1 MIDREVVIINGA
13 RTAIGTF
20 GGTLRT
26 LTVVDIGVAAVK
38 GAIERSGV
46 KPEDIDEVII
56 GHARQAGTGPNAARI
71 VSVKAGIPSSVP
83 AFGVQQACISGLQ
96 AVMLAANSIRL
107 GHSEVVL
114 AGGMEHHSSIP
125 YLSLNTRWG
134 ARMGDMVLEDAMFK
148 DGYRCGIEDKLMGE
162 LTEEL
167 AQKYGISR
175 AEQDQFALESQQK
188 ADAAKR
194 SGFYAKV
201 IVPIEIR
208 QKEGPVLF
216 QEDEHPRS
224 DTTLERLAKLSPAFT
239 KDGTITAGTSAGIT
253 DGACALIVMS
263 KEQADKLKLKPLAFI
278 RSYATAA
285 VEAKY
290 FGIGP
295 VPAARKALHLAGLT
309 LDDID
314 LIEVNEAF
322 AAQVLAVIKELKLD
336 KSKVNVHGGAI
347 ALGHPTGMS
356 GTRLA
361 LELAYALE
369 EKDRRYGIVTIC
381 GNGGHG
387 GAMVLERMESVS
399 FDMVEGGEPFD

>member
-1 MIDREVVIINGA
+1 MADREVVIINGA
-13 RTAIGTF
+13 RTAIGRF
-20 GGTLRT
+20 GGALKN

-38 GAIERSGV
+38 GAIDRTGI
-46 KPEDIDEVII
+46 KPEQLDEVII

-71 VSVKAGIPSSVP
+71 VTVKAGIPNNVP

-125 YLSLNTRWG
+125 YLSMNTRWG
-134 ARMGDMVLEDAMFK
+134 ARVGDVALEDAMFK
-148 DGYRCGIEDKLMGE
+148 DGYRCGIENQLMGA
-162 LTEEL
+162 LTEGL
-167 AQKYGISR
+167 AQKYAISR
-175 AEQDQFALESQQK
+175 AEQDQLALESQQK
-188 ADAAKR
+188 ADAAKKK
-194 SGFYAKV
+194 GFFARV
-201 IVPIEIR
+201 IVPVEIKQR
-208 QKEGPVLF
+208 NSPPLLF

-224 DTTLERLAKLSPAFT
+224 DVTLERLAKLSPAFA
-239 KDGTITAGTSAGIT
+239 KEGTITAGSSSGIT

-263 KEQADKLKLKPLAFI
+263 KERADDLKLKPLAFI

-295 VPAARKALHLAGLT
+295 APAARKALQLAGLT

-314 LIEVNEAF
+314 LIEINEAF

-336 KSKVNVHGGAI
+336 KSKVNVNGGAI

-356 GTRLA
+356 GARLT
-361 LELAYALE
+361 LEMPYALE
-369 EKDRRYGIVTIC
+369 EKNGRYGLVTIC
-381 GNGGHG
+381 GNGGLG
-387 GAMVLERMESVS
+387 GAMVLERVRY
-399 FDMVEGGEPFD
+399 

>member
-1 MIDREVVIINGA
+1 MTHREVVIINGA
-13 RTAIGTF
+13 RTAIGKF
-20 GGTLRT
+20 GQALRN

-38 GAIERSGV
+38 GTIERSGI
-46 KPEDIDEVII
+46 KAADIDEVII

-71 VSVKAGIPSSVP
+71 VSVRAGIPSSVP

-96 AVMLAANSIRL
+96 AVMLSANSIRL

-167 AQKYGISR
+167 TQKYGISR
-175 AEQDQFALESQQK
+175 AEQDQFAMESHQK

-194 SGFYAKV
+194 SGFCAKA

-208 QKEGPVLF
+208 QKNSPPFLF
-216 QEDEHPRS
+216 QEDECPRS
-224 DTTLERLAKLSPAFT
+224 DATLESLAKLRPAFT
-239 KDGTITAGTSAGIT
+239 KDGTITAGTSSGIA

-263 KEQADKLKLKPLAFI
+263 KERADELKLKPLAFI

-290 FGIGP
+290 FGVGP

-314 LIEVNEAF
+314 LIEINEAF
-322 AAQVLAVIKELKLD
+322 AAQVLAVIKELKLN

-356 GTRLA
+356 GARLA
-361 LELAYALE
+361 LELPYTLE
-369 EKDRRYGIVTIC
+369 EKGRRCGMITIC

-387 GAMVLERMESVS
+387 GAMVLDLRK
-399 FDMVEGGEPFD
+399 

>member
-13 RTAIGTF
+13 RTAIGKF
-20 GGTLRT
+20 GGALKN
-26 LTVVDIGVAAVK
+26 LAVVDIGVAAVK

-46 KPEDIDEVII
+46 KAGDIDEVII

-148 DGYRCGIEDKLMGE
+148 DGYRCGIEDNLMGE
-162 LTEEL
+162 LTEGL

-175 AEQDQFALESQQK
+175 AEQDQFAVESQQK
-188 ADAAKR
+188 ADAAIR
-194 SGFYAKV
+194 EGFYAKV
-201 IVPIEIR
+201 IVPIEVK
-208 QKEGPVLF
+208 QKGGSPILF

-224 DTTLERLAKLSPAFT
+224 DTTLEHLAKLRPAFT
-239 KDGTITAGTSAGIT
+239 KDGTITAGTSSGIT

-263 KEQADKLKLKPLAFI
+263 KERADELKLKPLAFI

-295 VPAARKALHLAGLT
+295 APAVRKALQLAGLT

-322 AAQVLAVIKELKLD
+322 AAQVLAIIKEMKLD

-356 GTRLA
+356 GARLA
-361 LELAYALE
+361 LELPYALE
-369 EKDRRYGIVTIC
+369 EKDGCYGIVTIC

-387 GAMVLERMESVS
+387 GAMVLERMGSVS
-399 FDMVEGGEPFD
+399 FD

>member
-1 MIDREVVIINGA
+1 VNVADREVVIINGA
-13 RTAIGTF
+13 RTAIGRF
-20 GGTLRT
+20 GGALRNF
-26 LTVVDIGVAAVK
+26 TVVDIGVAALK
-38 GAIERSGV
+38 EAIKRSAI

-71 VSVKAGIPSSVP
+71 VSVKAGIPNSVP
-83 AFGVQQACISGLQ
+83 AFGIQQTCISGLQ
-96 AVMLAANSIRL
+96 AVMLAADSIRL

-134 ARMGDMVLEDAMFK
+134 ARIGDAVLEDAMFK

-162 LTEEL
+162 LTDGL
-167 AQKYGISR
+167 AQKYSISR

-188 ADAAKR
+188 TAAAIR
-194 SGFYAKV
+194 EGFYAKV
-201 IVPIEIR
+201 IVPIEVK
-208 QKEGPVLF
+208 QKEGAPALF

-239 KDGTITAGTSAGIT
+239 KDGTITAGTSSGIT

-278 RSYATAA
+278 RSYATAG
-285 VEAKY
+285 VEPKY

-295 VPAARKALHLAGLT
+295 VPATKKALQLADLT

-314 LIEVNEAF
+314 LIEINEAF

-336 KSKVNVHGGAI
+336 RSRVNVHGGAI

-356 GTRLA
+356 GARLA
-361 LELAYALE
+361 LEMPYALE
-369 EKDRRYGIVTIC
+369 ERKERYGIVTIC

-387 GAMVLERMESVS
+387 GAMVLERGRS
-399 FDMVEGGEPFD
+399 

>member
-1 MIDREVVIINGA
+1 MKDGEVVIINGA
-13 RTAIGTF
+13 RTAIGKF
-20 GGTLRT
+20 GGTLRN

-46 KPEDIDEVII
+46 KPNDIDEVII

-71 VSVKAGIPSSVP
+71 VSVKAGIPSNVP

-96 AVMLAANSIRL
+96 AIMLATNSIRL

-134 ARMGDMVLEDAMFK
+134 SRIGDTVLEDAMFK
-148 DGYRCGIEDKLMGE
+148 DGYLCGIEGQLMGA
-162 LTEEL
+162 LTDGL
-167 AQKYGISR
+167 AEKYGISR
-175 AEQDQFALESQQK
+175 LEQEQFALESQQK
-188 ADAAKR
+188 TDTAKKN
-194 SGFYAKV
+194 GFYAKV
-201 IVPIEIR
+201 IVPIEIK
-208 QKEGPVLF
+208 QKDGPPLLF
-216 QEDEHPRS
+216 QEDDHPRS
-224 DTTLERLAKLSPAFT
+224 DTTLERLAKLGPAFT
-239 KDGTITAGTSAGIT
+239 KDGTVTAGTSSGIT

-263 KEQADKLKLKPLAFI
+263 KEQADKLKLKPLAFV
-278 RSYATAA
+278 RSYATAG
-285 VEAKY
+285 VEPKY

-295 VPAARKALHLAGLT
+295 VSATKKALQLAGLT

-314 LIEVNEAF
+314 LIEINEAF

-336 KSKVNVHGGAI
+336 RNKVNVHGGAI

-356 GTRLA
+356 GARLA
-361 LELAYALE
+361 LEIPYALD
-369 EKDRRYGIVTIC
+369 EKNGRYGLITIC

-387 GAMVLERMESVS
+387 GAMILERVNY
-399 FDMVEGGEPFD
+399 

>member
-13 RTAIGTF
+13 RTAIGRF
-20 GGTLRT
+20 GGALRNF
-26 LTVVDIGVAAVK
+26 TVVDIGVAALK
-38 GAIERSGV
+38 EAIKRSAI

-83 AFGVQQACISGLQ
+83 AFGIQQACISGLQ
-96 AVMLAANSIRL
+96 AVMLAADSIRL

-134 ARMGDMVLEDAMFK
+134 ARIGDAVLEDAMFK
-148 DGYRCGIEDKLMGE
+148 DGYRCGIEEKLMGE
-162 LTEEL
+162 LTEGL

-188 ADAAKR
+188 TAAAIR
-194 SGFYAKV
+194 EGFYAKV
-201 IVPIEIR
+201 IVPIEVK
-208 QKEGPVLF
+208 QKEGAPALF

-224 DTTLERLAKLSPAFT
+224 DTTLERLAKLSPAFV

-263 KEQADKLKLKPLAFI
+263 KEKADKLKLKPLAFI

-322 AAQVLAVIKELKLD
+322 AAQVLAVIKELKFD

-356 GTRLA
+356 GARLA
-361 LELAYALE
+361 LEMPYALE
-369 EKDRRYGIVTIC
+369 EKKGRYGIVTIC

-387 GAMVLERMESVS
+387 GAMVLERGRS
-399 FDMVEGGEPFD
+399 

>member
-1 MIDREVVIINGA
+1 MTDREVVIINGA
-13 RTAIGTF
+13 RTAIGGF
-20 GGTLRT
+20 GGALKNF
-26 LTVVDIGVAAVK
+26 TVVDIGVIAVQ

-46 KPEDIDEVII
+46 KAEDIDEVII

-71 VSVKAGIPSSVP
+71 VSVKAGIPNSVP
-83 AFGVQQACISGLQ
+83 ALGIQQACISGLQ
-96 AVMLAANSIRL
+96 AIMLAANSIRL

-134 ARMGDMVLEDAMFK
+134 ARIGNVVLEDAMFK

-162 LTEEL
+162 LTDGL
-167 AQKYGISR
+167 AQEYGISR

-188 ADAAKR
+188 ADAAIR
-194 SGFYAKV
+194 EGFYAKI
-201 IVPIEIR
+201 IVPIEIG
-208 QKEGPVLF
+208 QKNAPPLLF

-224 DTTLERLAKLSPAFT
+224 DTTLERLAKLRPAFT
-239 KDGTITAGTSAGIT
+239 KDGTITAGTSSGIT

-263 KEQADKLKLKPLAFI
+263 KERADKLKLKPLAFI

-290 FGIGP
+290 FGVGP
-295 VPAARKALHLAGLT
+295 VPAAKKALQLAGLT
-309 LDDID
+309 LGDID
-314 LIEVNEAF
+314 LIEINEAF
-322 AAQVLAVIKELKLD
+322 AAQVLAVIKDLD
-336 KSKVNVHGGAI
+336 LDRSKVNVHGGAI

-356 GTRLA
+356 GARLV
-361 LELAYALE
+361 LEIPYALE
-369 EKDRRYGIVTIC
+369 ERNGRYGIVTIC

-387 GAMVLERMESVS
+387 GAMVLERGR
-399 FDMVEGGEPFD
+399 D

>member
-1 MIDREVVIINGA
+1 MNVADREVVIINGA
-13 RTAIGTF
+13 RTAIGRF
-20 GGTLRT
+20 GGALRNF
-26 LTVVDIGVAAVK
+26 TVVDIGVAALK
-38 GAIERSGV
+38 EAIKRSAI

-71 VSVKAGIPSSVP
+71 VSVKAGIPNSVP
-83 AFGVQQACISGLQ
+83 AFGIQQACISGLQ
-96 AVMLAANSIRL
+96 AVMLAADSIRL
-107 GHSEVVL
+107 GRSEVVL

-134 ARMGDMVLEDAMFK
+134 ARIGDAVLEDAMFK

-162 LTEEL
+162 LTDGL

-175 AEQDQFALESQQK
+175 TEQDQFALESQQK
-188 ADAAKR
+188 TAAAIR
-194 SGFYAKV
+194 EGFYAKV
-201 IVPIEIR
+201 IVPIEVK
-208 QKEGPVLF
+208 QKEGAPALF

-239 KDGTITAGTSAGIT
+239 KDGTITAGTSSGIT

-278 RSYATAA
+278 RSYATAG
-285 VEAKY
+285 VEPKY

-295 VPAARKALHLAGLT
+295 VPATKKALQLAGLT

-314 LIEVNEAF
+314 LIEINEAF

-336 KSKVNVHGGAI
+336 RSKVNVHGGAI

-356 GTRLA
+356 GARLA
-361 LELAYALE
+361 LEMPYALE
-369 EKDRRYGIVTIC
+369 ERKGRYGIVAIC

-387 GAMVLERMESVS
+387 GAMVLER
-399 FDMVEGGEPFD
+399 GRP